1 MNELDKKPTFL
12 ENQRTQSEQRN
23 TALEY
28 VKRWENCIDVGSN
41 VGMWTRELANRFKKV
56 YCFEPNPNFIECF
69 NKNITESNV
78 ELFKY
83 GLSDIEHTASQG
95 KQSTVLN
102 ESPGNVICKTL
113 DSFNLKNIDFIKID
127 VDGFEYKVLCGAIK
141 TIKESNPTINI
152 EMKSDKRRDIVV
164 KCRAFLRELG
174 YNRISRVKHDEI
186 WLKK

>member
-1 MNELDKKPTFL
+1 MITTNNNFWVLYGQHTKPTFL

-102 ESPGNVICKTL
+102 ESPGNVIC
-113 DSFNLKNIDFIKID
+113 
-127 VDGFEYKVLCGAIK
+127 
-141 TIKESNPTINI
+141 
-152 EMKSDKRRDIVV
+152 
-164 KCRAFLRELG
+164 LRELG